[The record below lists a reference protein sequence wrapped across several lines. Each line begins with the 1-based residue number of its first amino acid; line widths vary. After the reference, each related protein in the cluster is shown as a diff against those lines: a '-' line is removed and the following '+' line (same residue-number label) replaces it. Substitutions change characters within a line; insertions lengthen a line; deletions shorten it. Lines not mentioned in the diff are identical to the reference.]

1 MENEKNKVQNE
12 TVTTNVTTDNAT
24 DLAKILSDFG
34 FTRSEQQADTT
45 IEEKSEFIVI
55 PEMFVECKTTTKNS
69 KTYKDYIVHGKLRN
83 VVMDLYARPRKMKSG
98 FTDVSSY
105 KLLDVV
111 FSGSERRIFAI
122 RLAKR
127 SDPQTQRII
136 TTSEYVAYS
145 KDETGECVYAPL
157 SFETSSDRATL
168 RQILVGLD
176 KKYNLNLPL

>member
-12 TVTTNVTTDNAT
+12 TTPVKATTDNVT

-34 FTRSEQQADTT
+34 FTRAEQTDQT
-45 IEEKSEFIVI
+45 IEEKSEFIKI
-55 PEMFVECKTTTKNS
+55 PEMFVECKTTIKNN

-98 FTDVSSY
+98 FTDVASY

-111 FSGSERRIFAI
+111 FSGTDAVSFAI

-145 KDETGECVYAPL
+145 EDETGECVYAPL
-157 SFETSSDRATL
+157 AFETSSDRATL
-168 RQILVGLD
+168 RQILIGLD
-176 KKYNLNLPL
+176 KKYELNLPL

>member
-1 MENEKNKVQNE
+1 MENEKNKVQDKITAE
-12 TVTTNVTTDNAT
+12 QATTDNVT

-34 FTRSEQQADTT
+34 FTRTEQPDQT

-111 FSGSERRIFAI
+111 FSGSEAVSFAI